1 MIATFLAIA
10 PYIALLLLPLAEGWR
25 EYIFYRH
32 NKAAGFPFPAQDS
45 TRKRINAA
53 LFGALAL
60 LLCHLASGPSLAAVV
75 LFIVALF
82 WRWLALDALLNLLR
96 ELPLFYAGHS
106 GRSTTD
112 SFLAQ
117 FPIPGRAILKIA
129 PLLILLFLYIAFKYL
144 TP

>member
-1 MIATFLAIA
+1 MIVILA
-10 PYIALLLLPLAEGWR
+10 YIALLLLPLAEGWR
-25 EYIFYRH
+25 EYIFYRV

-60 LLCHLASGPSLAAVV
+60 LLCHLASGLTLAAAV
-75 LFIVALF
+75 LFIASLF

-96 ELPLFYAGHS
+96 ELPLFYAGQS

-117 FPIPGRAILKIA
+117 FPTPGRAILKIA
-129 PLLILLFLYIAFKYL
+129 PLAIVLFLYIALKYL

>member
-1 MIATFLAIA
+1 MIALFA
-10 PYIALLLLPLAEGWR
+10 YIALLLLPLAEGWR
-25 EYIFYRH
+25 EYIFYRV

-60 LLCHLASGPSLAAVV
+60 LLCHLASGPSLAAAV
-75 LFIVALF
+75 LFIAALF

-96 ELPLFYAGHS
+96 ELPLFYTGHS

-117 FPIPGRAILKIA
+117 FPPSGRAILKIV
-129 PLLILLFLYIAFKYL
+129 PLLIVILLYLALKYL
-144 TP
+144 TT

>member
-1 MIATFLAIA
+1 MVSTEEIRAAMEFATNRNWMDIEIEAKD
-10 PYIALLLLPLAEGWR
+10 AEDV
-25 EYIFYRH
+25 F
-32 NKAAGFPFPAQDS
+32 D
-45 TRKRINAA
+45 T
-53 LFGALAL
+53 
-60 LLCHLASGPSLAAVV
+60 LAAAV

-96 ELPLFYAGHS
+96 ELPLFYAGQS

-129 PLLILLFLYIAFKYL
+129 PLAIVLFLYISLKYL